1 MIMDFTLAEYIAAL
15 ILAIVHIGIGV
26 LAMSIITG
34 RWF

>member
-1 MIMDFTLAEYIAAL
+1 MDDDDLIAAL
-15 ILAIVHIGIGV
+15 ILAIVYIGIGV

>member
-1 MIMDFTLAEYIAAL
+1 MELTDIIAAL
-15 ILAIVHIGIGV
+15 ILAVIHIGIGV